1 MSKESIPKTRPQT
14 DFENK
19 KTKISGPYS
28 QEELVAIWN
37 ERKKT
42 NEFGLHTPV
51 QEGPFANEQLK
62 AKLKK
67 VADHIDK
74 DLSAK
79 AIGRLFGILSEYE
92 GFKIKS
98 KRKPGEYERKRD
110 KRIADRLLM
119 VEVRIFM
126 LNKGIDSPNQAV
138 ESMTEDSE
146 DFEITPRQFYRVRTR
161 HAENSN
167 FWELLMSESEPVKK
181 DDLKKFRQA
190 VIEAGDREPTDEEIK
205 KAESWAV
212 EHPAT
217 LLADERIR
225 TREGLGKFIR
235 ADLG

>member
-1 MSKESIPKTRPQT
+1 MRDKNTKSFVPLSKEELDEFWT

-92 GFKIKS
+92 GFKIK
-98 KRKPGEYERKRD
+98 RKPGEYERKRD

-119 VEVRIFM
+119 VEVRLFM
-126 LNKGIDSPNQAV
+126 LNKDIDSPNQAV

-146 DFEITPRQFYRVRTR
+146 EFEITPRQFYRVRTR

-217 LLADERIR
+217 L
-225 TREGLGKFIR
+225 REIT
-235 ADLG
+235 DN